1 MRKNRLLLSLTFAL
15 TCGAVACGGADD
27 SSLND
32 STESLRRGQS
42 GDGGVKGGRRH
53 ERDSDADV
61 DEDTDEAARGDGGK
75 GHGRV
80 SQERGDGGQCSR
92 GAGHRGPRRGG
103 KPGADSDE
111 DRGQDEDQDREQDEE
126 NDSEDGKGGLSGP
139 KLDGG
144 GRRGGKPGSDAGA
157 P

>member
-80 SQERGDGGQCSR
+80 SSERGDGGQCSR
-92 GAGHRGPRRGG
+92 GAGHRGSRRGG
-103 KPGADSDE
+103 DKDE

-126 NDSEDGKGGLSGP
+126 SDEDGKGGLSGP